1 MAETLELVENVRA
14 DLASEAKLYGDEGKR
29 VRGRDNPEY
38 AKRLAEVAGLVA
50 DVMSGKKHSY
60 HLREAMT
67 KSDFP
72 YLFGDVL
79 DRQLLAA
86 YQEFP
91 ATYRNYVRVSS
102 VNDFRQVN
110 RFSVYGA
117 DQVLGEVGESAEY
130 PEAAVLENTPYTYTV
145 KKYGRRVAFSWE
157 ALINDDLNALK
168 DIPIRLGRAARRS
181 EQKFLTGLY
190 CDSSGPHASFYT
202 SGNKNIVT
210 SNPVL
215 SIEALQTAMKV
226 MSAMVDEN
234 GEPIFI
240 DAVELVVP
248 PALEVAALN
257 ILNATNIW
265 IDPNISAGTSKQT
278 VTTVNWMKNRVR
290 LNVDPYIPIVATS
303 NGNTSWFL
311 FANPSNGRPAMEL
324 GFLRGHEQPEVFIKA
339 SDAQRVGGGSDAM
352 NGDFDTD
359 GTVYKVRHVFGG
371 SRMDPRCTVASKGT
385 GS

>member
-50 DVMSGKKHSY
+50 DVMSGKKNSY

-91 ATYRNYVRVSS
+91 ATYRNYTRVSS

-190 CDSSGPHASFYT
+190 CDSNGPHASFYT
-202 SGNKNIVT
+202 TGNKNIVT

-226 MSAMVDEN
+226 LGAMVDEN
-234 GEPIFI
+234 SEPIFI

-248 PALEVAALN
+248 PALEVVAMN
-257 ILNATNIW
+257 ILNATQLYVSGGE
-265 IDPNISAGTSKQT
+265 SATNQSIYSA
-278 VTTVNWMKNRVR
+278 NWMKNRVR

-303 NGNTSWFL
+303 NGLTSWFL

-324 GFLRGHEQPEVFIKA
+324 GFLRGHEQPEVFIKT

-371 SRMDPRCTVASKGT
+371 SRMDPRVTVGSKGT